1 MVRSEGLGERGGGEG
16 EEGRE
21 SVRISALF
29 LSQEEKKKLKTSP
42 PTRPPPKKKSHAKLF
57 KSHNRDPKSGRRV
70 SEVKHLHSAQ
80 ITSVSV
86 SVDGATLLTCGRD
99 SALRV
104 TDARSLR
111 PKTASAA
118 TGPSSGPSSPGLSSA
133 APCPPMTDPEFVVT
147 SVWCSA
153 ALGPDAK
160 HAAAASGGG
169 GGSGGGGALFVWETS
184 TGKRVRR
191 LASSP
196 SPSGSS
202 SSAAAA
208 ASGALA
214 VAWSPQGSP
223 LACCDRGGGV
233 SLWVPREEAR

>member
-1 MVRSEGLGERGGGEG
+1 M
-16 EEGRE
+16 
-21 SVRISALF
+21 RISALF
-29 LSQEEKKKLKTSP
+29 LSQEEKKKLKISP
-42 PTRPPPKKKSHAKLF
+42 PTPPPQKKKSHAKLF

-111 PKTASAA
+111 PKTAAAA

-160 HAAAASGGG
+160 HAAAASGGGG